1 MPATFEYRVRCTF
14 TDPAVATRWLEWLQ
28 ITHLADVKAAGALDA
43 RVLRIDS
50 EDTVLEAVYSFEDRA
65 AFERYEREHAP
76 RLRDEGLALFPL
88 SFGLTYE
95 RTTAV
100 TA

>member
-1 MPATFEYRVRCTF
+1 MAFEYRVRCTF

-28 ITHLADVKAAGALDA
+28 LTHLDDVKAAGARSA

-50 EDTVLEAVYSFEDRA
+50 DDHVLEAVYTFADRA
-65 AFERYEREHAP
+65 AFTTYERDHAP

-88 SFGLTYE
+88 AFGLTYE

-100 TA
+100 SL